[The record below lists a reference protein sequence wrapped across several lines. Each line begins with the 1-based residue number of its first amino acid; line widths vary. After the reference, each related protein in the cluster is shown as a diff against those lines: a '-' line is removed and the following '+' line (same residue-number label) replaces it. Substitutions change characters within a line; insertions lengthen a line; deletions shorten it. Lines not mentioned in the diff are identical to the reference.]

1 MTGNNQ
7 TSLNSVHQ
15 ASERVHVYVRVR
27 PEFENEILEDQ
38 AQMQYHP
45 NEYVPPEDENQIGC
59 IKLEPNFPE
68 CITLDL
74 QPQEMPRDFAFR

>member
-45 NEYVPPEDENQIGC
+45 NEYVPPVDEN
-59 IKLEPNFPE
+59 
-68 CITLDL
+68 
-74 QPQEMPRDFAFR
+74 